1 MPPGTATKLAVA
13 LLCQKYIR
21 RCVAIDHTVDRLT
34 CRPSQTTTQHD
45 EEHRPMPKELASILI
60 VDDDDDLRSAFG
72 SLFADFGYKVRTA
85 ADGFSALAEMR
96 SEPPDVLISDL
107 NMPRMSGF
115 ELLSVVRERF
125 PEIGVIAMSGAYSG
139 NGVPRG
145 VAADAFYPKG
155 GASNSCLPELVDAI
169 IGRDRSQTRRW
180 VA

>member
-1 MPPGTATKLAVA
+1 M
-13 LLCQKYIR
+13 
-21 RCVAIDHTVDRLT
+21 
-34 CRPSQTTTQHD
+34 SN
-45 EEHRPMPKELASILI
+45 ELPSILI

-85 ADGFSALAEMR
+85 ADGFSALAEMS

-115 ELLSVVRERF
+115 ELLSVVREHF

>member
-1 MPPGTATKLAVA
+1 M
-13 LLCQKYIR
+13 
-21 RCVAIDHTVDRLT
+21 
-34 CRPSQTTTQHD
+34 SN
-45 EEHRPMPKELASILI
+45 ELASILI
-60 VDDDDDLRSAFG
+60 VDDDDDLRSAVG

-85 ADGFSALAEMR
+85 ADGFSALAEMS

-115 ELLSVVRERF
+115 ELLSVVREHF

-139 NGVPRG
+139 NGVPGG

-155 GASNSCLPELVDAI
+155 GASNSCLPELVHAI
-169 IGRDRSQTRRW
+169 IGRDKSQTRRW